1 MKSCIIKSV
10 LDGGIN
16 SVLFYIMTL
25 LVFSI
30 IRHNDPVLMLL
41 LIIICAFAAASA
53 TVFWR
58 LFPKTCSWKMKS
70 LFCIISSVSFIVMLP
85 AVAFTAP
92 IKWINDAFGIVLLY
106 MIMFWLAISLFVKLT
121 IIIFGLHS
129 VNK

>member
-1 MKSCIIKSV
+1 
-10 LDGGIN
+10 
-16 SVLFYIMTL
+16 
-25 LVFSI
+25 
-30 IRHNDPVLMLL
+30 
-41 LIIICAFAAASA
+41 
-53 TVFWR
+53 
-58 LFPKTCSWKMKS
+58 MKS